1 MLSPNSRVTRGHS
14 CVFCQQ
20 RKVRCDGHRPCS
32 TCLRNRQECV
42 RRTGSKSQAR
52 KNRDLGVAR
61 VIDPLA
67 RRLELCERAVQAHG
81 ITLDERGEP
90 DTKPS
95 SLRLTNISWPAPEG
109 RLIQETAQS
118 RYVEN
123 PLWQGL
129 TNELDSCSSVADE
142 SENEMIQNADAGTL
156 LLRSSC
162 PKGVRSLHPE
172 TPQVFQLWQIF
183 LNNVNPIVKLLHA
196 PSTQQLI
203 LEAASDLD
211 HISRP
216 TEALLFSLH
225 LCAVASMNDETS
237 RRVMGASRSD
247 LMARFSRACEQA
259 LINANFLRS
268 TNLLI
273 LQALTL
279 YLLATRQRY
288 DVQTRWLLT
297 GIASRIARVMGLHR
311 ERSLALLPVFERE
324 MRRRLW
330 WQILLMDSRAAQLC
344 GVAVDAYSYHFW
356 DTERPCNVSDSD
368 LSPSMQELPR
378 DRPGTTEMLFCE
390 IRFEIGDCMRKLTA
404 MEHQP
409 VASTVAQRMIAE
421 EGAIDALESRLEDAY
436 LKDCDPSIPFHQLAL
451 YLARSS
457 VCQMRLA
464 TRHPRRCADLSQDD
478 RDRLFSLGLQVLTY
492 DNLTYASRDLQ
503 PYLWHVGMSFPFE
516 AFILVVTELSS
527 RREGERVDQAWA
539 KVDQAYHD
547 HADLITASKTN
558 TLFFALGTL
567 TLRAWD
573 MRMAWARRG
582 PILSQPVEPQ
592 SVARLRALRGNS
604 RAPSP
609 TPVPVGGPLMLL
621 QGPGSWNP
629 GESDNVLPCLEN
641 LEPSMDLSQ
650 IDWECWQNLIHEHV
664 DFF

>member
-1 MLSPNSRVTRGHS
+1 MWFLPTAKR
-14 CVFCQQ
+14 
-20 RKVRCDGHRPCS
+20 
-32 TCLRNRQECV
+32 
-42 RRTGSKSQAR
+42 SKSQGR
-52 KNRDLGVAR
+52 KSKDSAVTGVA
-61 VIDPLA
+61 DHLA
-67 RRLELCERAVQAHG
+67 QRLELCERALQAHG
-81 ITLDERGEP
+81 ISLDDRGEP
-90 DTKPS
+90 DKKP
-95 SLRLTNISWPAPEG
+95 SLRLTNSSWSAPEG
-109 RLIQETAQS
+109 HLISETAQS

-129 TNELDSCSSVADE
+129 TTELSRCSSVADE
-142 SENEMIQNADAGTL
+142 SESEPLQNVDGETL
-156 LLRSSC
+156 LFRSSS
-162 PKGVRSLHPE
+162 PRGVRSLHPE

-203 LEAASDLD
+203 LEAASDLN

-216 TEALLFSLH
+216 MEALLFSMH

-237 RRVMGASRSD
+237 RRVLGASRSD
-247 LMARFSRACEQA
+247 LMTRFSRAAEQA
-259 LINANFLRS
+259 LVNANFLRS
-268 TNLLI
+268 TNIQI
-273 LQALTL
+273 LQALSL

-288 DVQTRWLLT
+288 DAQTRWLLT
-297 GIASRIARVMGLHR
+297 GIASRIARTMGLHR

-344 GVAVDAYSYHFW
+344 GVAVNAYSYYFW
-356 DTERPCNVSDSD
+356 DTERPRNVSDSD

-378 DRPGTTEMLFCE
+378 DRPGATEMLFCE

-404 MEHQP
+404 IEHQP
-409 VASTVAQRMIAE
+409 AVGTMAERVVAE
-421 EGAIDALESRLEDAY
+421 ERAIDTLEGQLEHTY

-464 TRHPRRCADLSQDD
+464 TRHPRRCADLSPDD

-492 DNLTYASRDLQ
+492 DNLTYASHDLQ

-567 TLRAWD
+567 TLRAWE
-573 MRMAWARRG
+573 MRMAWMRRG

-592 SVARLRALRGNS
+592 SVARLRALRGES

-609 TPVPVGGPLMLL
+609 TPVPVAGPLMLPPA
-621 QGPGSWNP
+621 PGNWIP
-629 GESDNVLPCLEN
+629 GESGSSMVGVEN
-641 LEPSMDLSQ
+641 LGPSEMDISQ

>member
-1 MLSPNSRVTRGHS
+1 MLSSGPRITRGHS
-14 CVFCQQ
+14 CDFCQQ

-32 TCLRNRQECV
+32 TCLRNGQECI
-42 RRTGSKSQAR
+42 RRIRPKTQGR
-52 KNRDLGVAR
+52 KNKDSAVAGVA
-61 VIDPLA
+61 DHLA
-67 RRLELCERAVQAHG
+67 RRLALCERALQAHG
-81 ITLDERGEP
+81 ISLDDRGEP
-90 DTKPS
+90 DKKPS
-95 SLRLTNISWPAPEG
+95 LRPTNSSWSAPEG
-109 RLIQETAQS
+109 HLISETTQS

-129 TNELDSCSSVADE
+129 TTELSRCSSVADE
-142 SENEMIQNADAGTL
+142 SETEPLQNVDGEML
-156 LLRSSC
+156 LFRSSI
-162 PKGVRSLHPE
+162 PIGVRSLHPE
-172 TPQVFQLWQIF
+172 TPQIFQLWQIF

-203 LEAASDLD
+203 LEAASDLN

-216 TEALLFSLH
+216 MEALLFSMY
-225 LCAVASMNDETS
+225 LCAVASTNDETS
-237 RRVMGASRSD
+237 RRVLGGSRSD
-247 LMARFSRACEQA
+247 LMTRFSRAAEQA

-268 TNLLI
+268 TNILI
-273 LQALTL
+273 LQALSL

-288 DVQTRWLLT
+288 DAQTRWLLT
-297 GIASRIARVMGLHR
+297 GIASRISRTMGLHR

-330 WQILLMDSRAAQLC
+330 WQILIMDSRAAQLC
-344 GVAVDAYSYHFW
+344 GVAMNAYSYHFW
-356 DTERPCNVSDSD
+356 DTERPRNVSDSD
-368 LSPSMQELPR
+368 LSPLMQELPR
-378 DRPGTTEMLFCE
+378 DRPGATEMLFCE
-390 IRFEIGDCMRKLTA
+390 IRFEIGDCMRKLAA
-404 MEHQP
+404 MDHQP
-409 VASTVAQRMIAE
+409 VVGTMAERMIAE
-421 EGAIDALESRLEDAY
+421 ERAIDTLEGQLEDTY

-464 TRHPRRCADLSQDD
+464 TRHPRRCADLSPDD

-492 DNLTYASRDLQ
+492 DNLTYASHDLQ

-527 RREGERVDQAWA
+527 RREGVRVDQAWT

-567 TLRAWD
+567 TLRAWE
-573 MRMAWARRG
+573 MRMAWMRRG

-592 SVARLRALRGNS
+592 SVARLRALRGES
-604 RAPSP
+604 RVPSP
-609 TPVPVGGPLMLL
+609 TPVPMGGPPMLPSA
-621 QGPGSWNP
+621 PGNWIP
-629 GESDNVLPCLEN
+629 GELDSSLVGVEN
-641 LEPSMDLSQ
+641 LDASAMDISQ

-664 DFF
+664 DLF